1 MNWLCFQNC
10 LDKKDKKNQRHIN
23 QTVTKKISSTDILNL
38 KIKGRS
44 VCKAQRKN
52 SNQLIKDVSKNIK
65 SNYLD
70 MKREKISKDEE
81 HHKKEF
87 KKNIEL
93 KSQFKCLF
101 CGGKKCPYENYLNN
115 PNFAIEGLHCD
126 LIENTIYAG
135 QRPCNF
141 LIKKFNLINKFL
153 SNNIGLIVNLQKQGE
168 HPYCGPG
175 EIDYLSGY
183 SYNPSLFASEGIKV
197 KLAGWREL
205 SPESN
210 NFMLDIVK
218 EMAYTIKVENKKVYV
233 HCHTG
238 NSRTAIV
245 VGCYMIYSNKS
256 KALDACEL
264 AKHYREKFFEKK
276 DQIKYCVRFQEYLAS
291 LREIFT
297 IEKYPV
303 AWFLKN
309 QWDLEVR
316 LRDAKSKNVNYIPY
330 IIYKSLNKLLQMK
343 NDPKRPYSNNGIYRA
358 LNGSL
363 EITDDTFV
371 QIKYMMSKINA
382 GFWEALDQCDST
394 VILSEI
400 FYLWVDESVKFCV
413 SPKRVIKIV
422 KNEQFI
428 LNIDNILGGKCNNAN
443 TLFEMYSFLKKIF
456 KKYEFELF
464 KFLGDFIDKIYPNSS
479 NTLTNNT
486 NNSRK
491 SISNVSMKSSNK
503 DAFFHEVK
511 TTFSKDE
518 SEEYYRMVEKIAIY
532 IVGYNIDLLYD
543 EEVMINENSINGS
556 FGDVTIISKSL
567 CSSNNKDD
575 TCKEYSLFELME
587 SVVKIIEFFRI
598 ISMTSRNGGYTFEQ
612 SKYGGFFNSSPY
624 KDGDNSNSH
633 LNSILKK
640 VGTTKKTNGKKRKSV
655 VTIIEPVKESEDNE
669 KNSDDD
675 EDEEVNYSYY
685 LSSSLGSSSSDEDV
699 NDENKDTFYDH
710 NDSSLNG
717 KDVIKKKITNKK
729 IKRKSVESR
738 HERGIFINEEQK
750 GTDTSND
757 PYNFFNKKRNTT
769 NVHSIRLSQFKRHSP
784 NSHRES
790 VKENKKRESKDILPS
805 SFRGSNKLNIN
816 YKPNKMILSDN
827 KNKDGGDFILNKIE
841 HNNNILI
848 FKPPEIKK

>member
-1 MNWLCFQNC
+1 MNCVCFQNC
-10 LDKKDKKNQRHIN
+10 IDKKDKKNGKHID
-23 QTVTKKISSTDILNL
+23 QTITKKISSTDILNL

-44 VCKAQRKN
+44 VCKAQRKV
-52 SNQLIKDVSKNIK
+52 SNELIKNVSKNIK

-70 MKREKISKDEE
+70 MKREKITKEE
-81 HHKKEF
+81 KHHKKEF

-93 KSQFKCLF
+93 KSQLKCLF
-101 CGGKKCPYENYLNN
+101 CGGKKCQYENYLNN

-126 LIENTIYAG
+126 LIENIIYAG

-183 SYNPSLFASEGIKV
+183 SYNPSLFSSEGIKV
-197 KLAGWREL
+197 KLAGWRDL

-210 NFMLDIVK
+210 DFMLDIVK
-218 EMAYTIKVENKKVYV
+218 EMTYTIKVEHKKVYV

-245 VGCYMIYSNKS
+245 IGCYMIYNNKS
-256 KALDACEL
+256 KAIDACEL

-276 DQIKYCVRFQEYLAS
+276 DQIKYCIHFQEYLTS

-297 IEKYPV
+297 FEKYPV
-303 AWFLKN
+303 GWFLKN
-309 QWDLEVR
+309 QWDLEV
-316 LRDAKSKNVNYIPY
+316 RDAKSKNVNYIPY
-330 IIYKSLNKLLQMK
+330 IIYKSLNKLLQLK
-343 NDPKRPYSNNGIYRA
+343 NNPKRPYSNNGIYKA

-371 QIKYMMSKINA
+371 QIKYTMRKINA

-413 SPKRVIKIV
+413 SPKRVIKVV
-422 KNEQFI
+422 KDDQFT
-428 LNIDNILGGKCNNAN
+428 LNIDNILAGKCSNAN
-443 TLFEMYSFLKKIF
+443 TLFEMYSILKKTF

-464 KFLGDFIDKIYPNSS
+464 KFLGDFIDKIYPNSN

-491 SISNVSMKSSNK
+491 SVSNASIKSNNK
-503 DAFFHEVK
+503 DLFFHEVK

-543 EEVMINENSINGS
+543 EEVMIKENSINGS
-556 FGDVTIISKSL
+556 FGDVTLVSKSL
-567 CSSNNKDD
+567 CSSYYKED

-598 ISMTSRNGGYTFEQ
+598 ISMTSRNGGYTFDQ
-612 SKYGGFFNSSPY
+612 SKCGGFYNSSSY
-624 KDGDNSNSH
+624 KEGGNNNNH

-640 VGTTKKTNGKKRKSV
+640 GGSTKKITANKRKSV
-655 VTIIEPVKESEDNE
+655 VTIIEPVKENENQE
-669 KNSDDD
+669 KNSV
-675 EDEEVNYSYY
+675 EEGEEVNYSYY
-685 LSSSLGSSSSDEDV
+685 LSSSLDSSSDEDA
-699 NDENKDTFYDH
+699 NDEENDTFSEHD
-710 NDSSLNG
+710 DASLNG
-717 KDVIKKKITNKK
+717 KSVIHKNLTNKK

-738 HERGIFINEEQK
+738 HEKSIFINAEQK
-750 GTDTSND
+750 GIDTAND
-757 PYNFFNKKRNTT
+757 PYNFFKKKRNTT
-769 NVHSIRLSQFKRHSP
+769 NIHSIRRLSQFIRYSP
-784 NSHRES
+784 NSNRQT
-790 VKENKKRESKDILPS
+790 VNENKKRESNDLLPS
-805 SFRGSNKLNIN
+805 SFRNSNKLNIN
-816 YKPNKMILSDN
+816 YKPNKMILSEN

-848 FKPPEIKK
+848 FKPPGLKSN